1 MVVAVIAVAL
11 LLLVGL
17 AVLLLC
23 QRLRRRSP
31 GLGSARMRR
40 AREL

>member
-1 MVVAVIAVAL
+1 MIAVA

-17 AVLLLC
+17 AVLLLR
-23 QRLRRRSP
+23 QRLRRPP
-31 GLGSARMRR
+31 GLGSVRLRR

>member
-1 MVVAVIAVAL
+1 MAVAVIVVAL
-11 LLLVGL
+11 LLVLGV
-17 AVLLLC
+17 AVSLLC